1 MPVQFLVGGLGGF
14 PGGSNGKESA
24 CSAGDPGS
32 IPGSGRSPGE
42 GKVYS
47 SIFMPGEF
55 HGQGSLPGYSPWD
68 QKKELNTT
76 ERLDTLMHLHG
87 FDYSCFWTWFTV
99 YFLIVYLPCS
109 LLISLTFPPDTHI
122 HHIYFTHFPLHWFG
136 TLLFN
141 SVPSVIL
148 ISS

>member
-1 MPVQFLVGGLGGF
+1 M
-14 PGGSNGKESA
+14 
-24 CSAGDPGS
+24 
-32 IPGSGRSPGE
+32 
-42 GKVYS
+42 
-47 SIFMPGEF
+47 
-55 HGQGSLPGYSPWD
+55 
-68 QKKELNTT
+68 
-76 ERLDTLMHLHG
+76 
-87 FDYSCFWTWFTV
+87 

-122 HHIYFTHFPLHWFG
+122 DHIYFTHFALYWFG